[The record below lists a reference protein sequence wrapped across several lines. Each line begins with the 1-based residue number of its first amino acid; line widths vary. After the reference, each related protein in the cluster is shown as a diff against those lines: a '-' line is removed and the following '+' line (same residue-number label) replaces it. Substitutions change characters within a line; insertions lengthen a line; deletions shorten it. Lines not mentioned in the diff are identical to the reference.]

1 MPYIRIKAYPKDQAT
16 KEKVVEAIN
25 KAASKRVQSDACI
38 DSAEREQPR
47 TKSKAFVDYWGCPPQ
62 AISISIEEVAPEDWV
77 ETVEKAE
84 IEPHYR
90 TGQRLWQADD
100 ASCH

>member
-25 KAASKRVQSDACI
+25 KA
-38 DSAEREQPR
+38 
-47 TKSKAFVDYWGCPPQ
+47 FVDNWGCPPQ
-62 AISISIEEVAPEDWV
+62 AISISIEEVAPENWV

-84 IEPHYR
+84 IEPN
-90 TGQRLWQADD
+90 ADKMFVLNGEKKY
-100 ASCH
+100 

>member
-25 KAASKRVQSDACI
+25 KA
-38 DSAEREQPR
+38 
-47 TKSKAFVDYWGCPPQ
+47 FVDNWGCPPQ

-77 ETVEKAE
+77 EIVEKAE
-84 IEPHYR
+84 IEPH
-90 TGQRLWQADD
+90 ADKMFVLNGEKKY
-100 ASCH
+100 

>member
-25 KAASKRVQSDACI
+25 KA
-38 DSAEREQPR
+38 
-47 TKSKAFVDYWGCPPQ
+47 FVDNWGCPPQ

>member
-16 KEKVVEAIN
+16 KVKVVEAIN
-25 KAASKRVQSDACI
+25 KA
-38 DSAEREQPR
+38 
-47 TKSKAFVDYWGCPPQ
+47 FVDNWGCPPQ

-84 IEPHYR
+84 IEPN
-90 TGQRLWQADD
+90 ADKMFVLNGEKKY
-100 ASCH
+100 

>member
-1 MPYIRIKAYPKDQAT
+1 MPYIRIKAYPKDKAT

-25 KAASKRVQSDACI
+25 KA
-38 DSAEREQPR
+38 
-47 TKSKAFVDYWGCPPQ
+47 FVDNWGCPPQ

-84 IEPHYR
+84 IEPN
-90 TGQRLWQADD
+90 ADKMFVLNGEKKY
-100 ASCH
+100 

>member
-1 MPYIRIKAYPKDQAT
+1 MCVVLIVFCDMPYIRIKAYPKDQAT

-25 KAASKRVQSDACI
+25 KA
-38 DSAEREQPR
+38 
-47 TKSKAFVDYWGCPPQ
+47 FVDNWGCPPQ

-84 IEPHYR
+84 IEPN
-90 TGQRLWQADD
+90 ADKMFVLNGEKKY
-100 ASCH
+100 

>member
-16 KEKVVEAIN
+16 KEKVVDAIN
-25 KAASKRVQSDACI
+25 KA
-38 DSAEREQPR
+38 
-47 TKSKAFVDYWGCPPQ
+47 FVDNWGCPPQ

-84 IEPHYR
+84 IEPN
-90 TGQRLWQADD
+90 ADKMFVLNGEKKY
-100 ASCH
+100 

>member
-25 KAASKRVQSDACI
+25 KA
-38 DSAEREQPR
+38 
-47 TKSKAFVDYWGCPPQ
+47 FVDNWGCPPQ

-84 IEPHYR
+84 IEPN
-90 TGQRLWQADD
+90 ADKMLVLNGKKKY
-100 ASCH
+100 

>member
-25 KAASKRVQSDACI
+25 KA
-38 DSAEREQPR
+38 
-47 TKSKAFVDYWGCPPQ
+47 FVDNWGCPPQ
-62 AISISIEEVAPEDWV
+62 AISISIEEVAPDDWV

-84 IEPHYR
+84 IEPN
-90 TGQRLWQADD
+90 ADKMFVLNGEKKY
-100 ASCH
+100 

>member
-25 KAASKRVQSDACI
+25 KV
-38 DSAEREQPR
+38 
-47 TKSKAFVDYWGCPPQ
+47 FVDNWGCSPQ

-77 ETVEKAE
+77 EKVE
-84 IEPHYR
+84 IEPN
-90 TGQRLWQADD
+90 ADKMLVLNGEKKY
-100 ASCH
+100 

>member
-16 KEKVVEAIN
+16 KEKGVETIN
-25 KAASKRVQSDACI
+25 
-38 DSAEREQPR
+38 
-47 TKSKAFVDYWGCPPQ
+47 KAFVDNWGCPPQ

-84 IEPHYR
+84 IEPN
-90 TGQRLWQADD
+90 ADKMFVLNGEKKY
-100 ASCH
+100 

>member
-16 KEKVVEAIN
+16 KEKVVEA
-25 KAASKRVQSDACI
+25 
-38 DSAEREQPR
+38 
-47 TKSKAFVDYWGCPPQ
+47 
-62 AISISIEEVAPEDWV
+62 ISIEEVAPEDWV

>member
-16 KEKVVEAIN
+16 KEKVIEAIN
-25 KAASKRVQSDACI
+25 KA
-38 DSAEREQPR
+38 
-47 TKSKAFVDYWGCPPQ
+47 FVDNWGCPPQ

-84 IEPHYR
+84 IEPN
-90 TGQRLWQADD
+90 ADKMFVLNGEKKY
-100 ASCH
+100 